1 MSILAP
7 LFFGVVAA
15 RWGIAAAFRL
25 GALAWIFFAPLEPGA
40 AASRSVGFAD
50 RRHARDNTESNRA
63 PDAIVSVTFQ
73 TLGYRLDSDKPDQGD
88 GE

>member
-50 RRHARDNTESNRA
+50 RRHAHDNSGAPSTTRA
-63 PDAIVSVTFQ
+63 RSSTCSFSV
-73 TLGYRLDSDKPDQGD
+73 GEIPRRPSD
-88 GE
+88 